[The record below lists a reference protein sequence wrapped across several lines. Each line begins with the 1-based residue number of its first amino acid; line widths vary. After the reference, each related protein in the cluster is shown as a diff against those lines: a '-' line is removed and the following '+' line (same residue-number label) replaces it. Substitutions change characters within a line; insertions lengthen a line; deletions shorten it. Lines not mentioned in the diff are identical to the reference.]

1 MIKLLSKNKVLTI
14 SKWDKLSFRILLIP
28 LNSGKK
34 SVLRHFLSSVQWN
47 KLLPKEIILPTAYWD
62 KTTVRGYSSHL
73 FTIGKYRYWPFL

>member
-34 SVLRHFLSSVQWN
+34 SVLGHILS
-47 KLLPKEIILPTAYWD
+47 TAKWD
-62 KTTVRGYSSHL
+62 KTTVKGNYYPYCIL
-73 FTIGKYRYWPFL
+73 G